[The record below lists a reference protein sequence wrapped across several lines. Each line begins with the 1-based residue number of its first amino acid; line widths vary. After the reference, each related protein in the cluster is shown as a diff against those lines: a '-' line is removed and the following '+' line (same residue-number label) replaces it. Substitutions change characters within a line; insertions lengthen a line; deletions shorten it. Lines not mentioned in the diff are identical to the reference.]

1 MNMNKNVQK
10 ILALVIFFILVQ
22 AMYSLWILPNVREL
36 EAIALS
42 TGTMLPR
49 NIFVIVKDFEQ
60 QVCFIL
66 FLWGVYLCVGKLMQ
80 LSSQAYLFDVDFLSD
95 IEDSSSDIVST
106 LDVIDK
112 LPEEIKETPL
122 VQITSSALRRY
133 AITGSIQNASEAIT
147 PALESMAVKNEAELS
162 VIKYITWAV
171 PSIGFLGTVR
181 GIGQAMSQADS
192 AVAGNIGPMTSSLGV
207 AFNSTFV
214 ALMISLALMML
225 VSYLQR
231 TNDDQLVK
239 VQEYCEKYLIR
250 RISIFRH

>member
-1 MNMNKNVQK
+1 MNKNMQN
-10 ILALVIFFILVQ
+10 ILALVIFVIFVQ
-22 AMYSLWILPNVREL
+22 AMYSFWILPNVRAL
-36 EAIALS
+36 EIIAS
-42 TGTMLPR
+42 NTGSILPR
-49 NIFVIVKDFEQ
+49 NFFVIVKDLEQ

-66 FLWGVYLCVGKLMQ
+66 FFWGMYLCIGKLMQ
-80 LSSQAYLFDVDFLSD
+80 LSSQAYLFEVDLLSD
-95 IEDSSSDIVST
+95 IEDTSNDIVST
-106 LDVIDK
+106 LDSIDK
-112 LPEEIKETPL
+112 LPLEIKETPL

-133 AITGSIQNASEAIT
+133 ASTGSIQNASEAIT
-147 PALESMAVKNEAELS
+147 PALESMAIKNEAELS

-181 GIGQAMSQADS
+181 GIGQAMSQAES

-207 AFNSTFV
+207 SFNSTFV
-214 ALMISLALMML
+214 ALMISVVLMML

-250 RISIFRH
+250 RISISRH